1 MKLIP
6 NVEIVNRKATHEF
19 FFVQTLEVGVVLQG
33 TEVKSVRMG
42 RVNMNEAFCRVQDGE
57 MFLHG
62 MHIAEYNY
70 GTYNNHATKR
80 SRKLLLK
87 KREIKKLHNKV
98 KEKGYS
104 IVPHR
109 LFLNERGFVKLEI
122 ALAKGKNTYDKRH
135 VLKEKDAKRSL
146 QRAMK
151 ERY

>member
-33 TEVKSVRMG
+33 TEVKSIRMG
-42 RVNMNEAFCRVQDGE
+42 RVNMNEAFCRIQDGE

-87 KREIKKLHNKV
+87 KREIRKFHSKV